1 MDSQALSAT
10 ELRIIIAVIGV
21 IVFALIY
28 LFGRP
33 RKPGQGKR
41 KLFTRDG
48 GGERVEPTLGDVE
61 SGGASVD
68 AQNDLNLGLGDLS
81 DGSSSSAKD
90 ARGDAFSPTAQQ
102 RKGPAPGARTAGQ
115 VDRIVTLY
123 VSARNGE
130 TIHGASLIVAAEKAG
145 LVFGDKNIFH
155 RLVSGRPEAGPIFSM
170 ANMVKPGNFDMR
182 EIDALRTPGVCFFMA
197 LPGPIPALDGWD
209 ALLPTVQRMAELLD
223 AVVQDEERNALGR
236 QRIAHIRDELR
247 AYDRKQDKNQIR
259 LR

>member
-41 KLFTRDG
+41 KLFARDG

-61 SGGASVD
+61 SGDAGAD
-68 AQNDLNLGLGDLS
+68 ARSDLDLGLRDDS
-81 DGSSSSAKD
+81 DGSA
-90 ARGDAFSPTAQQ
+90 SPTAEARSDTFSSTQ

-123 VSARNGE
+123 VSARAGE

>member
-1 MDSQALSAT
+1 MDSQALGAT

-28 LFGRP
+28 FFGRP
-33 RKPGQGKR
+33 HKPGQGRR
-41 KLFTRDG
+41 KLFSRDV
-48 GGERVEPTLGDVE
+48 GERVEPTIGTASGADASAGPQGELDVGLRDELDKLGSAIADQRSE
-61 SGGASVD
+61 SF
-68 AQNDLNLGLGDLS
+68 N
-81 DGSSSSAKD
+81 
-90 ARGDAFSPTAQQ
+90 PTAPA
-102 RKGPAPGARTAGQ
+102 RKGPAPGVRAQGQ
-115 VDRIVTLY
+115 VDRIVTLF
-123 VSARNGE
+123 VSARAGE

-145 LVFGDKNIFH
+145 LVFGDKSIFH

-182 EIDALRTPGVCFFMA
+182 EIDLLRTPGVCFFMA
-197 LPGPIPALDGWD
+197 LPGPVSALDGWD
-209 ALLPTVQRMAELLD
+209 ALLPTAQRMAELLD

-247 AYDRKQDKNQIR
+247 AYDRKQDRSQIR

>member
-1 MDSQALSAT
+1 MDSQSLSAN

-33 RKPGQGKR
+33 RKPGQGRR
-41 KLFTRDG
+41 KLFSRD
-48 GGERVEPTLGDVE
+48 GGERVEPTLGDVGDPDSVSASQE
-61 SGGASVD
+61 SGLSAEIDRLGSAISEQRDEATAPAS
-68 AQNDLNLGLGDLS
+68 A
-81 DGSSSSAKD
+81 
-90 ARGDAFSPTAQQ
+90 
-102 RKGPAPGARTAGQ
+102 RKGPAPGVRPSGQ

-123 VSARNGE
+123 VAARDGE

-145 LVFGDKNIFH
+145 LVFGDKSIFH
-155 RLVSGRPEAGPIFSM
+155 RLVSGRSEAGPIFSM

-182 EIDALRTPGVCFFMA
+182 EIDTLRTPGVCFFMA
-197 LPGPIPALDGWD
+197 LPGPLPALDGWD
-209 ALLPTVQRMAELLD
+209 ALLPTAQRMAELLD

>member
-1 MDSQALSAT
+1 MDAQALSAT
-10 ELRIIIAVIGV
+10 NLRIVIAVIGV

-28 LFGRP
+28 FFGRP
-33 RKPGQGKR
+33 RKPGQGRR
-41 KLFTRDG
+41 KLFRGDSA
-48 GGERVEPTLGDVE
+48 ERVEPTIGEVGDADSASGQRELDVGLRSELDKLGSAIAEQRSE
-61 SGGASVD
+61 SGTAAS
-68 AQNDLNLGLGDLS
+68 A
-81 DGSSSSAKD
+81 
-90 ARGDAFSPTAQQ
+90 AR
-102 RKGPAPGARTAGQ
+102 RGPAPGTRATTQ

-123 VSARNGE
+123 VCARPGE

-182 EIDALRTPGVCFFMA
+182 AIDTVRSPGVCFFMA
-197 LPGPIPALDGWD
+197 LPGPLPALDGWD
-209 ALLPTVQRMAELLD
+209 ALLPTAQRLAELLD

-247 AYDRKQDKNQIR
+247 AYDRKQEKSQIR

>member
-1 MDSQALSAT
+1 MDPQSLSAT
-10 ELRIIIAVIGV
+10 NLRIVIAVIGV

-33 RKPGQGKR
+33 RKPGQGRR
-41 KLFTRDG
+41 KLFRGDSA
-48 GGERVEPTLGDVE
+48 ERVEPTMGEVGDP
-61 SGGASVD
+61 D
-68 AQNDLNLGLGDLS
+68 AAQGQGDL
-81 DGSSSSAKD
+81 DVGLRGELDKLGSAIAEQRSEAG
-90 ARGDAFSPTAQQ
+90 AAATT
-102 RKGPAPGARTAGQ
+102 RKGPAPGARATTQ

-123 VSARNGE
+123 VCARPGE

-145 LVFGDKNIFH
+145 LVFGDKSIFH

-182 EIDALRTPGVCFFMA
+182 EIDSLRSPGVCFFMA
-197 LPGPIPALDGWD
+197 LPGPLPALDGWD
-209 ALLPTVQRMAELLD
+209 ALLPTAQRLAELLD

-247 AYDRKQDKNQIR
+247 AYDRKQEKNQIR